1 MSPILLGNKSRLTAV
16 TDPEPVEQPL
26 PAAANSRLS
35 RIQEWATLV
44 RDLGVIVGIPTIIA
58 VGLQLHDIQEK
69 SFEAQVKANE
79 AQIKSL
85 EAQNSVLKETQY
97 DRALSLIKSQSEV
110 FEIERDKLS
119 KQISDLRET
128 VRQSEAK
135 ITENTEGLIKKQ
147 NQETEAKLQALDETL
162 KSKEAVF
169 QALIE
174 SLKGK
179 NIKPP

>member
-1 MSPILLGNKSRLTAV
+1 VVCSTTEPALPATTFCAPGHTGISRL
-16 TDPEPVEQPL
+16 
-26 PAAANSRLS
+26 
-35 RIQEWATLV
+35 
-44 RDLGVIVGIPTIIA
+44 G
-58 VGLQLHDIQEK
+58 
-69 SFEAQVKANE
+69 
-79 AQIKSL
+79 
-85 EAQNSVLKETQY
+85 
-97 DRALSLIKSQSEV
+97 
-110 FEIERDKLS
+110 
-119 KQISDLRET
+119 ET